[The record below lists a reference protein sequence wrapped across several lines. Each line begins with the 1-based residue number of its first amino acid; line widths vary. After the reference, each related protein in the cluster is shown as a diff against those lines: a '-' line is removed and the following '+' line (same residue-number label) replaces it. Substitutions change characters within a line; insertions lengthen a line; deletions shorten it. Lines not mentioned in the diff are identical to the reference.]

1 MTQEQAE
8 AWADSLPVPTLSVAN
23 PASTPAS
30 QTYNPQLLSTTPLSQ
45 YAPSYELESPDL
57 GSSDPY
63 IYLSGQ
69 PIAGKAL
76 MHPQPPTSWPPFG
89 KRETKV
95 AYCNHVGPAGQED
108 DTSPNK
114 QGTADLTDERLS
126 EIDKVRIPL
135 SLKRHRMLPQP
146 VPSWVATW
154 KELKQWVSDDS
165 NLPPEALRA
174 VIKAQKLHYSQLTR
188 KVPFASQA
196 RQGVPQMPPPGIAFP
211 IVPMSQSS
219 MRISN
224 SNISTGSSLEGHSS
238 AQENDKLQGRIPSGN
253 LAEASDEMTRQALD
267 QVQRQQT
274 QQQLHMH
281 MASQRQEQPPQW
293 MRQPQRSMGPSSHDA
308 SASLTVAHHG
318 DIVYIN
324 NPGHFGSVHPQPQ
337 TVQPSLMGIP
347 GGATT
352 LPMIT
357 LAPEQAEMRL
367 KDFSNIQRPRD
378 EITGPAYQDR
388 TQTSPPQ
395 ELLMQAHHT
404 AEHNKSV
411 NLQRTRSSKH
421 LDQRWKQRHEGSAIS
436 QLQSYRTQ
444 ISTQARTT
452 PPDEATQLWWKA
464 LRKLDEED
472 HGAAECLTAALKRTT
487 RFNVAESLDS
497 KSCQFVKDDLENYT
511 TILRYFADIAILIA
525 RYSVLESTYQ
535 QWSGMSLDPDY
546 EKAIVDLCV
555 LFLAYIARFLNS
567 EEAGSSR
574 AQALDSQM
582 GKIAEADAICRGF
595 TVTFPI
601 HRKVEDLSEDDSDS
615 DDTVTDIK
623 AMKRSF
629 SDVSDDI
636 TKPASIKTLVHENN
650 DTSLPVA
657 EVVASKRIRN

>member
-1 MTQEQAE
+1 MSGLEVVGSIASVVQLAGTVYAISKTLYEVGETDHMMDALGVPNVFETCTVPFSETQLSPYQKWRKDVVDSALSHFQMTQEQAE

-95 AYCNHVGPAGQED
+95 AYCNHVGLAGQED

-188 KVPFASQA
+188 KVRFASQA
-196 RQGVPQMPPPGIAFP
+196 RQGVPQISPPGIAFP
-211 IVPMSQSS
+211 IVPTGQSS

-224 SNISTGSSLEGHSS
+224 SNISTGSSLEEHSS
-238 AQENDKLQGRIPSGN
+238 AQENDKLHGIIPSGN

-267 QVQRQQT
+267 Q
-274 QQQLHMH
+274 
-281 MASQRQEQPPQW
+281 
-293 MRQPQRSMGPSSHDA
+293 
-308 SASLTVAHHG
+308 
-318 DIVYIN
+318 
-324 NPGHFGSVHPQPQ
+324 
-337 TVQPSLMGIP
+337 
-347 GGATT
+347 
-352 LPMIT
+352 
-357 LAPEQAEMRL
+357 
-367 KDFSNIQRPRD
+367 
-378 EITGPAYQDR
+378 
-388 TQTSPPQ
+388 
-395 ELLMQAHHT
+395 
-404 AEHNKSV
+404 
-411 NLQRTRSSKH
+411 
-421 LDQRWKQRHEGSAIS
+421 
-436 QLQSYRTQ
+436 
-444 ISTQARTT
+444 
-452 PPDEATQLWWKA
+452 
-464 LRKLDEED
+464 
-472 HGAAECLTAALKRTT
+472 
-487 RFNVAESLDS
+487 
-497 KSCQFVKDDLENYT
+497 FVKDNLENYT
-511 TILRYFADIAILIA
+511 TIIRYFADIAILIA
-525 RYSVLESTYQ
+525 RYSVLESIYQ

-546 EKAIVDLCV
+546 KKAIVDLCV
-555 LFLAYIARFLNS
+555 LVLAYIARFLNS
-567 EEAGSSR
+567 KEAASSR

-582 GKIAEADAICRGF
+582 GKIAEADAKYRGF

-601 HRKVEDLSEDDSDS
+601 YRKVEDSSEDDSDS
-615 DDTVTDIK
+615 DNTATDIK